1 MRAPVLVVLS
11 RTHWQR
17 MAPARPA
24 SRCARTCAHGLAM
37 SMMRLPGRS
46 LSGRV
51 AASRAR
57 SIPYRAISSAAFA
70 VSASASGGVTPS
82 ASAFASSLRTR
93 SSRALGGSECIRN
106 LQVDPVELSIE
117 LYPRHT
123 TFRRHHPGPPL
134 RRPGIPA
141 ASRHSTLGFTMAV
154 QISPS
159 VLSADFARLADEA
172 AAVAATADWLHVDV
186 MDNHFVPNLTLG
198 LPVVESLL
206 KHATLPLDCHLMIE
220 DPDRWAPLYAEA
232 GARNVTIHAEAVH
245 APVRTL
251 RAIRAA
257 GARAGLAVNPGT
269 AVEPYADLM
278 PEVDMLLLMTV
289 EPGFGGQ
296 RFLDLVLPKLRRA
309 RALLG
314 RLRLRRSR
322 ARRAG
327 PPGPGRAR
335 HRARGLGPA
344 KPLTSGRG
352 ALRLGHLLVNLRQHH

>member
-1 MRAPVLVVLS
+1 M
-11 RTHWQR
+11 
-17 MAPARPA
+17 
-24 SRCARTCAHGLAM
+24 
-37 SMMRLPGRS
+37 
-46 LSGRV
+46 
-51 AASRAR
+51 
-57 SIPYRAISSAAFA
+57 SSAAFA

-123 TFRRHHPGPPL
+123 TFPSAPRGNLHS
-134 RRPGIPA
+134 IP
-141 ASRHSTLGFTMAV
+141 TMTV

-159 VLSADFARLADEA
+159 ILSADFARLADEA
-172 AAVAATADWLHVDV
+172 AAVASTADWLHVDV

-220 DPDRWAPLYAEA
+220 EPDRWAPGFAEA
-232 GARNVTIHAEAVH
+232 GARNVTIHAEAAR

-251 RAIRAA
+251 RAIRTA

-269 AVEPYADLM
+269 PVEHVTDLLS
-278 PEVDMLLLMTV
+278 EVDMLLLMTV

-296 RFLDLVLPKLRRA
+296 HFLDVVLPKLRRA
-309 RALLG
+309 RALVGG
-314 RLRLRRSR
+314 RDAAVWLQVDGGVDLETIERCADAGADVFVAGSAVYGSDDPAR
-322 ARRAG
+322 AVQ
-327 PPGPGRAR
+327 
-335 HRARGLGPA
+335 
-344 KPLTSGRG
+344 
-352 ALRLGHLLVNLRQHH
+352 ALRAQAERATAHAAWVRQDG